1 MSDVTVESLQLE
13 VQSSADGAAR
23 SIDTLTSTLGK
34 LKSATKGIGLT
45 GVVNQIRNLDSAL
58 KSVDG
63 SSADKIDKLATS
75 LSKLNGLGS
84 IKLSSSVA
92 NQLKNIGSAATS
104 LNGVDFSSIGKL
116 STALT
121 PLGNIGKATGL
132 NSTFNAL
139 KKLPEVAKSL
149 AGLDLN
155 SFTSQ
160 IQQLSNALAPLA
172 NQFNTVATAFTR
184 LPTNIR
190 RVVTATNSLTQT
202 NSHASTSYINLW
214 AKLRMARV
222 AVQSI
227 GNTIASWLHTSNQ
240 YIEDM
245 NLFNVAL
252 GEYASE
258 AQKYAEQV
266 GEVLGIDPGE
276 FMRNQGTFNTIIS
289 GFGVASD
296 KAYLMSK
303 NLTQLG
309 YDLSSFFNITVDDAM
324 QKVQSG
330 IAGELEPLRRLGYD
344 LSVAR
349 LQEEALA
356 LGIEKKVSAMT
367 QAEKS
372 QLRYYAIMTQVTTA
386 QGDMARTLN
395 APANQLRVLQAQVT
409 QCARA
414 IGNLFI
420 PMLNAILPPVIAV
433 VKVLR
438 SLIITIAGLFGINA
452 DRFGDMFSDVSSSVG
467 STASGLED
475 VSDGLG
481 DATKAAKKLK
491 NAMLGIDELNII
503 SPNDDSS
510 GSGSGSGAGI
520 GGNDLGIDLPT
531 YDFLGNAVSSKIDAI
546 VDKLKE
552 WLGLNEE
559 INSLS
564 DLLHTRLGRI
574 LTTVGAIALG
584 LAAWKISKGVLSALK
599 YMQNLKNLGLDNAF
613 TITVGISLLV
623 TGVALEWAG
632 IIDAIKYELNKMN
645 FAQIIAGGLLTIGG
659 SSILGKG
666 IAGWIMSS
674 FADSSIAAALTTAAG
689 AAIGAGIGGIIA
701 GIPAYFTGIYD
712 ALKNGLNWLN
722 GLLIPAGSTAAATG
736 IGAIIGAC
744 GGPIGAGIGALIGL
758 AVGLVTDGIIAI
770 KEHWSEITTFLNK
783 FFTVTVPGMWN
794 KFKAWVQKLPSKV
807 SEFFSNLWKPI
818 ENYDW
823 YGLGKNIGTW
833 FGNAVKSGIE
843 LVTVKIPNW
852 FTSTWEAVKKAFSTF
867 FTQTLPKFF
876 TQTIPEL
883 WNTISE
889 AFVTFFTETLPE
901 KLSDIGTWFHDVG
914 KAVWDGIVE
923 GWNAGIKAIGDF
935 IKGFVDGVKESLGI
949 HSPSTVFAEIGRFCI
964 EGLFNGLGETVKG
977 IGKWVKKN
985 IITPVKNAFTKNPV
999 ALAIKNNTSDLWNKV
1014 TNWWSSE
1021 TKDGVSVETA
1031 VQLAKDGWDTV
1042 SGWIGKIPVVKQF
1055 ITLAKHLWTS
1065 VKDWVGKIPTLSQFI
1080 ALAKEKWESVKG
1092 WIGNIPVL
1100 EQGIKLVKSLWTTVK
1115 GWVGNIPTLDQ
1126 GIALTKRLWTTVR
1139 NWIGNIPVLSQAISL
1154 IKSGWSAVS
1163 TWVKNFM
1170 GGVVEKGISLAKSG
1184 WSTVSQWVRDR
1195 IGGAVD
1201 VTVNLISKW
1210 KGKIK
1215 EFFGLSG
1222 GGVVSA
1228 GGGIKMFASG
1238 GIITP
1243 NMWKA
1248 MPKYAGGTN
1257 RAHGSMFVAGES
1269 GAELVGHI
1277 NGTTEV
1283 LNRFQLAEVM
1293 HSSIVSGMAQF
1304 ARYWQSMS
1312 HDLVT
1317 CANGVIN
1324 AVMVGTAGIN
1334 DGLALASASG
1344 YDPSYKLAQSVYE
1357 ENQKSYRTAESSMY
1371 EDMRDFYREFME
1383 SSINRM
1389 VVATERQADKKEQT
1403 IVKVGN
1409 RTINDAVTT
1418 QKEANGFSFT
1428 E

>member
-1 MSDVTVESLQLE
+1 
-13 VQSSADGAAR
+13 
-23 SIDTLTSTLGK
+23 
-34 LKSATKGIGLT
+34 
-45 GVVNQIRNLDSAL
+45 
-58 KSVDG
+58 
-63 SSADKIDKLATS
+63 
-75 LSKLNGLGS
+75 
-84 IKLSSSVA
+84 
-92 NQLKNIGSAATS
+92 
-104 LNGVDFSSIGKL
+104 
-116 STALT
+116 
-121 PLGNIGKATGL
+121 
-132 NSTFNAL
+132 
-139 KKLPEVAKSL
+139 
-149 AGLDLN
+149 
-155 SFTSQ
+155 
-160 IQQLSNALAPLA
+160 
-172 NQFNTVATAFTR
+172 
-184 LPTNIR
+184 
-190 RVVTATNSLTQT
+190 
-202 NSHASTSYINLW
+202 
-214 AKLRMARV
+214 
-222 AVQSI
+222 
-227 GNTIASWLHTSNQ
+227 
-240 YIEDM
+240 M
-245 NLFNVAL
+245 N
-252 GEYASE
+252 
-258 AQKYAEQV
+258 
-266 GEVLGIDPGE
+266 
-276 FMRNQGTFNTIIS
+276 
-289 GFGVASD
+289 
-296 KAYLMSK
+296 
-303 NLTQLG
+303 
-309 YDLSSFFNITVDDAM
+309 AM

-420 PMLNAILPPVIAV
+420 PMLNAILPPGIAV

-438 SLIITIAGLFGINA
+438 SLIVTIAGLFGINA

-481 DATKAAKKLK
+481 NATKAAKKLK

-674 FADSSIAAALTTAAG
+674 FADSSIAAALTTAASNLGLGTATAAG

-722 GLLIPAGSTAAATG
+722 GLLIPAGSTAAAAG

-935 IKGFVDGVKESLGI
+935 IKGFVDGVKEALGI

-1021 TKDGVSVETA
+1021 TKDGVSVKTA

-1080 ALAKEKWESVKG
+1080 ALAKEKWESVRD

-1126 GIALTKRLWTTVR
+1126 GIALAKRTWTTVKNWVGNIPTLSQYIALAKQAWSTVKGWIGNIPVLSQGIALAKHLWTTVR

-1154 IKSGWSAVS
+1154 IKSGWSKVS
-1163 TWVKNFM
+1163 SWVWSF
-1170 GGVVEKGISLAKSG
+1170 GSGVISQGVSLARNG
-1184 WSTVSQWVRDR
+1184 WSTVASWVRTQ

-1201 VTVNLISKW
+1201 ITVNLISKW
-1210 KGKIK
+1210 KGRIK

-1222 GGVVSA
+1222 GGVISA

-1269 GAELVGHI
+1269 GAELVGHV

-1283 LNRFQLAEVM
+1283 LNRFQLASVM

-1304 ARYWQSMS
+1304 SGYWQSMS
-1312 HDLVT
+1312 RDIVT
-1317 CANGVIN
+1317 CANGIIN
-1324 AVMVGTAGIN
+1324 AVVVSTAGIN
-1334 DGLALASASG
+1334 DNLVLASASG
-1344 YDPSYKLAQSVYE
+1344 YDPYNSLAQTVYE
-1357 ENQKSYRTAESSMY
+1357 DSKKSYDGAYSDDSWSRNM
-1371 EDMRDFYREFME
+1371 REFYHE
-1383 SSINRM
+1383 YVEPTLKEI
-1389 VVATERQADKKEQT
+1389 ATDTKRQADKKEQT

>member
-1 MSDVTVESLQLE
+1 MGKEQELLKIGENYESRPDGTLVYKSPILSKDGFEVVRIEETAIANHTPILKEQRIVDNGVEQTEELLFDVRR
-13 VQSSADGAAR
+13 AGR
-23 SIDTLTSTLGK
+23 MW
-34 LKSATKGIGLT
+34 
-45 GVVNQIRNLDSAL
+45 GVVPVTL
-58 KSVDG
+58 KDV
-63 SSADKIDKLATS
+63 
-75 LSKLNGLGS
+75 
-84 IKLSSSVA
+84 
-92 NQLKNIGSAATS
+92 
-104 LNGVDFSSIGKL
+104 
-116 STALT
+116 
-121 PLGNIGKATGL
+121 
-132 NSTFNAL
+132 
-139 KKLPEVAKSL
+139 
-149 AGLDLN
+149 
-155 SFTSQ
+155 
-160 IQQLSNALAPLA
+160 
-172 NQFNTVATAFTR
+172 
-184 LPTNIR
+184 
-190 RVVTATNSLTQT
+190 
-202 NSHASTSYINLW
+202 
-214 AKLRMARV
+214 
-222 AVQSI
+222 
-227 GNTIASWLHTSNQ
+227 
-240 YIEDM
+240 

-674 FADSSIAAALTTAAG
+674 FADSSIAAALTTAASNLGLGTATAAG

-1139 NWIGNIPVLSQAISL
+1139 NWIGNVPTLDQGIALVKHLWSTVKNWIGNIPILSQGIQLIKHLWTTVRNWIGNIPVLSQAISL

-1277 NGTTEV
+1277 SGTTEV